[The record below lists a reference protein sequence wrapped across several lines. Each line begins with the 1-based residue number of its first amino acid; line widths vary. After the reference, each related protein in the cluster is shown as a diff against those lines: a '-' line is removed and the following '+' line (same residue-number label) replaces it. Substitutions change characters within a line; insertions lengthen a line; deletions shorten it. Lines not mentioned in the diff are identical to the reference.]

1 MIATTYGYVYVAQ
14 TSMGNNKNQLVQ
26 VLKEAEAYDGPSLII
41 CYAPCIAHGI
51 KEGMGR
57 TQNQAKKAVDVG
69 YWHLWRYN
77 PMLNGEGVNPFKL
90 ESPEPKESFRDFLLG
105 EVRYTTL
112 QNSFPE
118 LADELFEEAEKDA
131 KERYQTYLRMSKMEY

>member
-1 MIATTYGYVYVAQ
+1 
-14 TSMGNNKNQLVQ
+14 
-26 VLKEAEAYDGPSLII
+26 
-41 CYAPCIAHGI
+41 
-51 KEGMGR
+51 MGR

-90 ESPEPKESFRDFLLG
+90 ECPAPKESFRDFLLG